1 MVFQSEKLN
10 KMNKLL
16 DLLQKESVLL
26 LDGAMG
32 TELFARGL
40 VSGGSPEEWN
50 VTHPERVQDVH
61 KAYVEAGSNIILT
74 NSFGGTRYRLKLHNF
89 QDRVVEL
96 NRAAAQNA
104 RVAANAADHPVLVA
118 GSMGPTGELLI
129 PMGSMSYDECRDAF
143 AEQARGLVEGG
154 VDVLWVETMSDLNE
168 VKAAIEGA
176 RSVDPDIPM
185 CATMSYDTRG
195 RTMMGVTGAQMVQ
208 ELAGLGL
215 TAVGANC
222 GNNLI
227 DTEAALAEMH
237 TAAPDMLLIAKANA
251 GMPRFEGDKLIYD
264 GSPEV
269 MAAYADRV
277 RSHSIA
283 LIGGCCGSGPAHIRM
298 MRQVLDGVI
307 PVPEVEPLT
316 PQVAAPETASRT
328 RERRVRRG

>member
-1 MVFQSEKLN
+1 
-10 KMNKLL
+10 MNKLL
-16 DLLQKESVLL
+16 ELLQSESVLL

-40 VSGGSPEEWN
+40 VSGGSPEAWN
-50 VTHPERVQDVH
+50 VEAPERVQDVH
-61 KAYVEAGSNIILT
+61 KAYVDAGSNIILT
-74 NSFGGTRYRLKLHNF
+74 NSFGGTSYRLKLHNM

-104 RVAANAADHPVLVA
+104 RAAADATERPVLVA
-118 GSMGPTGELLI
+118 GSMGPTGELLV
-129 PMGSMSYDECRDAF
+129 PMGNMTYDECREAF

-154 VDVLWVETMSDLNE
+154 VDILWVETMSDLNE
-168 VKAAIEGA
+168 VKAAVEGA
-176 RSVDPDIPM
+176 RSVDPDIPI

-237 TAAPDMLLIAKANA
+237 AAAPDMLLIAKANA
-251 GMPRFEGDKLIYD
+251 GMPRYEGDKLIYD
-264 GSPEV
+264 GTPDV

-277 RSHSIA
+277 RGNGIS

-298 MRQVLDGVI
+298 MRQVLDGEI
-307 PVPEVEPLT
+307 PVPEVTLAPAQ
-316 PQVAAPETASRT
+316 PAPEAAAGRV

>member
-1 MVFQSEKLN
+1 
-10 KMNKLL
+10 MNKLL
-16 DLLQKESVLL
+16 ELLQSESVLL

-40 VSGGSPEEWN
+40 VAGGSPEAWN
-50 VTHPERVQDVH
+50 VEAPERVQDVH
-61 KAYVEAGSNIILT
+61 KAYVDAGSNIILT
-74 NSFGGTRYRLKLHNF
+74 NSFGGTRYRLKLHDM

-104 RVAANAADHPVLVA
+104 RAAADAADHAVLVA
-118 GSMGPTGELLI
+118 GSMGPTGELLV
-129 PMGSMSYDECRDAF
+129 PMGNMTYDECREAF

-154 VDVLWVETMSDLNE
+154 VDILWVETMSDLAE
-168 VKAAIEGA
+168 VKAAVEGA
-176 RSVDPDIPM
+176 RSVAPDLPI

-208 ELAGLGL
+208 QLAALGL

-237 TAAPDMLLIAKANA
+237 AAAPDMLLIAKANA
-251 GMPRFEGDKLIYD
+251 GMPRYEGDKLIYD
-264 GSPEV
+264 GTPDV

-277 RSHSIA
+277 RGNGIS

-298 MRQVLDGVI
+298 MRQVLDGAI
-307 PVPEVEPLT
+307 PVPEVTLVPAQPAPE
-316 PQVAAPETASRT
+316 AAPART

>member
-1 MVFQSEKLN
+1 
-10 KMNKLL
+10 MNKLL

-50 VTHPERVQDVH
+50 ITQPARVQDVH
-61 KAYVEAGSNIILT
+61 RAYVEAGSNIILT

-104 RVAANAADHPVLVA
+104 RAAADAASRTVLVA

-129 PMGSMSYDECRDAF
+129 PMGSMSYDECRAAF

-154 VDVLWVETMSDLNE
+154 VDILWVETLSDLRE
-168 VKAAIEGA
+168 VKAAVEGA
-176 RSVDPDIPM
+176 RSVSPDIPI

-208 ELAGLGL
+208 ELAGLDL
-215 TAVGANC
+215 TAIGANC

-227 DTEAALAEMH
+227 DTEAALADMH
-237 TAAPDMLLIAKANA
+237 AAAPDRVLIAKANA
-251 GMPRFEGDKLIYD
+251 GMPRFESDKLIYD

-277 RSHSIA
+277 RSHGIA
-283 LIGGCCGSGPAHIRM
+283 LIGGCCGSGPAHIHM
-298 MRQVLDGVI
+298 MRQVLDGAI
-307 PVPEVEPLT
+307 PVPEVKPL
-316 PQVAAPETASRT
+316 VAQSTAPEAPGRT
-328 RERRVRRG
+328 RERRVRRS

>member
-1 MVFQSEKLN
+1 
-10 KMNKLL
+10 MNKLL
-16 DLLQKESVLL
+16 ELLQSESVLL

-74 NSFGGTRYRLKLHNF
+74 NSFGGTRFRLKLHNF

-104 RVAANAADHPVLVA
+104 RAAADAADHPVLVA

-129 PMGSMSYDECRDAF
+129 PMGSMTYEEGRDAF
-143 AEQARGLVEGG
+143 AEQAHGLVEGG
-154 VDVLWVETMSDLNE
+154 ADILWVETMSDLNE
-168 VKAAIEGA
+168 VRAAVEGA
-176 RSVDPDIPM
+176 RSVSAEIPI

-227 DTEAALAEMH
+227 DTAAALAEMRA
-237 TAAPDMLLIAKANA
+237 AAPDLILIAKANA
-251 GMPRFEGDKLIYD
+251 GMPRFEGEKLIYD
-264 GSPEV
+264 GTPDV

-277 RSHSIA
+277 RTNGIS

-298 MRQVLDGVI
+298 MRQVLDGAI
-307 PVPEVEPLT
+307 PVPDVTLAPV
-316 PQVAAPETASRT
+316 QAAPEVAPTRT
-328 RERRVRRG
+328 RERRRRG